1 MTGTQKTVNITIDSD
16 DLETLKDNG
25 YYLCFAKKVNDTFD
39 VVWQSYQDYLGN
51 NTFQWT
57 SAYQLFGS
65 ILFESQAAVRVSTN
79 AVDIGLGQQATLDK
93 VGNLGAASPGGPTNA
108 ITMVNNYGRI
118 FPGLIQLST
127 DLEGRQEATPIYVAP
142 FLDTTV
148 LMPIDEILVWFE
160 QNIQTSIMFSSN
172 RWDSVTI
179 DMTDSDSQTRHYSN
193 GQWSVP
199 SASD

>member
-1 MTGTQKTVNITIDSD
+1 MTGTQKTVNITIASQ
-16 DLETLKDNG
+16 DLEFLKENA
-25 YYLCFAKKVNDTFD
+25 YCLCFAKKVNDTFD
-39 VVWQSYQDYLGN
+39 VVWQSYLVYLGN

-57 SAYQLFGS
+57 PAYQLFGS

-93 VGNLGAASPGGPTNA
+93 VGNLHAASRGGPANA

-127 DLEGRQEATPIYVAP
+127 GLADRQEATPIYVAL

-148 LMPIDEILVWFE
+148 LTPSDEILVWFE

-172 RWDSVTI
+172 RWNSVTI
-179 DMTDSDSQTRHYSN
+179 DMTDTDSQARHYSN